1 MRVVSGISASLPR
14 VSVEVKPVA
23 GKRDLMRFIK
33 LPWRLYRNERNWVPP
48 LVSERKKFL
57 DRDENPFFEHAE
69 AEFFLAWRDG
79 EPVGR
84 ISAHLDRNLNEFQ
97 HNEWGLFGFFESEED
112 PEVANA
118 LLEAAE
124 TWLRER
130 GRDRMVG
137 PMDFTTNDECGLLV
151 EGHDRQPMVLQGWHH
166 PYYRELLEG
175 YGLGKAMDLYMWQLR
190 LDEVEDKGGFHPL
203 IHAAAKKVTGE
214 YGVTIRHMRKREFET
229 ELGRF
234 LEVYNAAWERNWGFV
249 PLTEKEVRHY
259 AKDLK
264 PILDEKWTWIA
275 ERDGEVL
282 GAALTLPDINVALAH
297 MNGRLLPLGWA
308 KFLWWRRKIRSCRVL
323 ALGVKP
329 EYQDLGIAGAFYIEH
344 LNNAREPGAIWWG
357 EMGWILETNEAMN
370 RAMEGMGGK
379 IVKRYRIFDKPL
391 DGDSR
396 PPAVPSDSA
405 AESIAADH

>member
-1 MRVVSGISASLPR
+1 
-14 VSVEVKPVA
+14 
-23 GKRDLMRFIK
+23 MRFIK

-57 DRDENPFFEHAE
+57 DRGQNPFFEHAE
-69 AEFFLAWRDG
+69 AEYFLAWRDG

-84 ISAHLDRNLNEFQ
+84 IAAHIDRNFNDFQ
-97 HNEWGLFGFFESEED
+97 GNDWGLFGFFEAEND
-112 PEVANA
+112 PAVARG

-124 TWLRER
+124 GWLRER

-151 EGHDRQPMVLQGWHH
+151 EGHDRAPLVLQGWHH
-166 PYYRELLEG
+166 PYYLELLEG
-175 YGLGKAMDLYMWQLR
+175 YGLAKAMDLYMWELR
-190 LDEVEDKGGFHPL
+190 LDKVEEQGGFHPM
-203 IHAAAKKVTGE
+203 IQAAAKKVTGE
-214 YGVTIRHMRKREFET
+214 HGVTVRHMNKRDFEA

-249 PLTEKEVRHY
+249 PLSENEVRHY

-297 MNGRLLPLGWA
+297 MNGRLLPVGWA
-308 KFLWWRRKIRSCRVL
+308 KFLWWRRRIEACRVF

-329 EYQDLGIAGAFYIEH
+329 EYQDLGIAAAFYIEH
-344 LNNAREPGAIWWG
+344 IENARHGRIWWG

-379 IVKRYRIFDKPL
+379 IVKRYRILDKPL
-391 DGDSR
+391 NGAGSR
-396 PPAVPSDSA
+396 DALPSD
-405 AESIAADH
+405 H

>member
-1 MRVVSGISASLPR
+1 
-14 VSVEVKPVA
+14 
-23 GKRDLMRFIK
+23 MRFIK

-48 LVSERKKFL
+48 LVSERRKFL
-57 DRDENPFFEHAE
+57 DREKNPFFEHAD
-69 AEFFLAWRDG
+69 AEYFLAWRDG

-84 ISAHLDRNLNEFQ
+84 ITAHVDRNFNGFQ
-97 HNEWGLFGFFESEED
+97 GNDWGLFGFFEAEND
-112 PEVANA
+112 PETADA
-118 LLEAAE
+118 LLGAAE
-124 TWLRER
+124 GWLRER

-137 PMDFTTNDECGLLV
+137 PMDFTTNDECGLLI
-151 EGHDRQPMVLQGWHH
+151 EGHGRAPLVLQGWHH
-166 PYYRELLEG
+166 PYYLGLLEG
-175 YGLGKAMDLYMWQLR
+175 YGLEKAMDLYMWELR
-190 LDEVEDKGGFHPL
+190 LDKVEDKGGFHPL

-214 YGVTIRHMRKREFET
+214 HGVTIRHMRKRDFEA

-282 GAALTLPDINVALAH
+282 GAALTLPDINVPLAH
-297 MNGRLLPLGWA
+297 MNGRLLPIGWA
-308 KFLWWRRKIRSCRVL
+308 KFLWWKRRIEGCRVF

-344 LNNAREPGAIWWG
+344 LNNAREPGGIWWG

-379 IVKRYRIFDKPL
+379 IVKRYRILEKPL
-391 DGDSR
+391 NGAKRQDGF
-396 PPAVPSDSA
+396 PG
-405 AESIAADH
+405 DH